1 MTEVTSDGWNIE
13 KPLFY
18 VGISKYILEIADDF
32 QVFGERDE
40 LWEEFQ
46 LNIDYNSFVI
56 KPK

>member
-1 MTEVTSDGWNIE
+1 MN
-13 KPLFY
+13 
-18 VGISKYILEIADDF
+18 ISKYILEIADDF

-40 LWEEFQ
+40 RWEEFQ

>member
-1 MTEVTSDGWNIE
+1 MTSDGWNIE

-32 QVFGERDE
+32 HVFGERDE
-40 LWEEFQ
+40 LREEFQ